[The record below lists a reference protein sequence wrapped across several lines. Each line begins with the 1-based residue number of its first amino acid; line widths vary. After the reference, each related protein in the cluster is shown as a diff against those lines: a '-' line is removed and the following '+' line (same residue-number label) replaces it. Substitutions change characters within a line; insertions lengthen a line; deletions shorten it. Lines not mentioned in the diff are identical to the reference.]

1 MSYILLYLTKFL
13 ECISLYR
20 NTYQIESR
28 IMHCKAQDSALL
40 CCGWLKQLTFSSRCF
55 CLNELFLVLQEIC
68 VQRTLMNSILLILCF
83 FFCTALVFILMSLLQ
98 IHYIFFL
105 PSMVYKTRMPL
116 TVFHCHTILI
126 ENETVICRLLCKSI
140 LSTMFIK
147 TCVKS
152 THNDLASYVEV
163 GKLNSKINAAL

>member
-1 MSYILLYLTKFL
+1 MCSKDLDEQYTPDIVGFFLY
-13 ECISLYR
+13 CIGLHFDVSFA
-20 NTYQIESR
+20 NTL
-28 IMHCKAQDSALL
+28 H
-40 CCGWLKQLTFSSRCF
+40 
-55 CLNELFLVLQEIC
+55 
-68 VQRTLMNSILLILCF
+68 
-83 FFCTALVFILMSLLQ
+83 
-98 IHYIFFL
+98 FFL